1 VAMVCGAVIMTHD
14 KNEIGGIYLPKKFS
28 SLIIWGEL

>member
-14 KNEIGGIYLPKKFS
+14 KNEIGGIYLPIKIF
-28 SLIIWGEL
+28 LP